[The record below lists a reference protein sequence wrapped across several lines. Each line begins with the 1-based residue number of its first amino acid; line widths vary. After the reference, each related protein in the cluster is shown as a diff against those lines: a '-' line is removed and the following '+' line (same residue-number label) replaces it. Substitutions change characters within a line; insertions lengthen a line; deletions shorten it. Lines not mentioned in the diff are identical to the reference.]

1 MEGLDSHI
9 SLSRYKTGGKTSP
22 DCLWDLVFFR
32 SLQIALHWPL
42 TALQSNPNRAR
53 AVRNSNSFFL
63 IFTNLILTAGQGQC
77 LLHFPHSL
85 NVKFVS
91 IGGLEGSSGPSSD
104 TLILPSGPASI
115 HPPVLSSLA
124 KGKVLRQLWASLS
137 SADFTAIQLLGA
149 LARFSIS
156 TCARHR
162 PKDSTRGSRHS
173 LLKPVVWKT
182 PLS

>member
-1 MEGLDSHI
+1 MLVGS
-9 SLSRYKTGGKTSP
+9 SLLRNFA
-22 DCLWDLVFFR
+22 DCAALAPRLHSKAIESVLV
-32 SLQIALHWPL
+32 
-42 TALQSNPNRAR
+42 QSETLILF
-53 AVRNSNSFFL
+53 FFL
-63 IFTNLILTAGQGQC
+63 SFTNLILTASQRQC
-77 LLHFPHSL
+77 LLPFPHSVD
-85 NVKFVS
+85 VKFAS
-91 IGGLEGSSGPSSD
+91 REGLAGSSGPSND

-124 KGKVLRQLWASLS
+124 KGKDFRQSVATWS
-137 SADFTAIQLLGA
+137 SAAFTAIQLLVA

-162 PKDSTRGSRHS
+162 PKDSIRGSRHT